1 MFKIGLEMSL
11 IFTIFENFFA
21 FVLILSILV
30 FIHEYGHFLG
40 CKICGVKVDSF
51 SIGMGREL
59 WGWTDKSGVRWKIS
73 MLPFGGYVKMFGD
86 DDASSGRPDQDV
98 LDEMTEEDKKVSFY
112 FQNVYK
118 KFLIVFFGPL
128 FNLIF
133 AILLLTAVIKHN
145 GISDLKPIIAS
156 VVENSPAYNGGLQ
169 ENDLV
174 LEINDKKIKSFNDI
188 SNIVMIN
195 NLKPL
200 NIKILRNNEEINK
213 TIQPTLNKTKDM
225 FGNEVEAPSIGI
237 ISKEAQQKKVNI
249 FQSFVEANRVVLK
262 MCKDTLVVIGQMI
275 TGNRNADGL
284 GGPLK
289 IAKYSAQSFQGGL
302 FMVLYFMALISAN
315 LGLMNLLPIPVL
327 DGGHLLFFIIEMI
340 ARKPIPDKV
349 QDKLLKVGFTI
360 LILIMIFATFND
372 VRGFFK

>member
-1 MFKIGLEMSL
+1 MSL

-73 MLPFGGYVKMFGD
+73 ILPFGGYVKMFGD

-133 AILLLTAVIKHN
+133 AVLLLTAVIKHN

-169 ENDLV
+169 ENDLI

-302 FMVLYFMALISAN
+302 FMVIYFMALISAN

-340 ARKPIPDKV
+340 ARRPIPDKV